1 MQVKLEPSW
10 KELLS
15 TEFDKEYFKKLTDFV
30 RQEYLDST
38 VYPPAKF
45 IFNALDSTP
54 VDRVKVVILG
64 QDPYHGP
71 NQAHGLSF
79 SVPENVPVPP
89 SLLNIY
95 KEIES
100 DLGTKR
106 NGGGNLQRWADQG
119 VLLLNATLTVR
130 ANQPL
135 SHHNRGWEVF
145 TDTIISKIS
154 QAKNNLVFLLW
165 GSNAQK
171 KIPLITTNKNHLILK
186 APHPSPLSAYNG
198 FFGCRHFSQTNIFLL
213 ANGLEPINWW
223 PLYPS

>member
-1 MQVKLEPSW
+1 MNIRLDQSW

-106 NGGGNLQRWADQG
+106 NGGGNLQRWANQG

-171 KIPLITTNKNHLILK
+171 KIHLITTNKNHLILK

-213 ANGLEPINWW
+213 ANGLDPIDW
-223 PLYPS
+223 

>member
-1 MQVKLEPSW
+1 MNVKLEPSW

-15 TEFDKEYFKKLTDFV
+15 EEFDKEYFKNLTDFV
-30 RQEYLDST
+30 RNEYLEST
-38 VYPPAKF
+38 IYPPAKF

-54 VDRVKVVILG
+54 VNKVKVVILG

-71 NQAHGLSF
+71 DQAHGLSF
-79 SVPENVPVPP
+79 SVPEKVSIPP

-106 NGGGNLQRWADQG
+106 NSSGNLQRWADQG

-130 ANQPL
+130 ANLPL
-135 SHHNRGWEVF
+135 SHHNHGWEVF
-145 TDTIISKIS
+145 TDTIISKLS
-154 QAKNNLVFLLW
+154 KTKTDLVFLLW

-171 KIPLITTNKNHLILK
+171 KIPLIATNKNHLILRS
-186 APHPSPLSAYNG
+186 PHPSPLSAYNG

-213 ANGLEPINWW
+213 ANGQEPINW
-223 PLYPS
+223 

>member
-213 ANGLEPINWW
+213 ANGLEPINW
-223 PLYPS
+223 

>member
-10 KELLS
+10 KKLLCE
-15 TEFDKEYFKKLTDFV
+15 EFDKDYFKELTDFV
-30 RQEYLDST
+30 RGEYLEST

-54 VDRVKVVILG
+54 VDKVKVVILG

-79 SVPENVPVPP
+79 SVPDNIPIPP

-106 NGGGNLQRWADQG
+106 NSSGNLQHWANQG

-135 SHHNRGWEVF
+135 SHHNHGWETF
-145 TDTIISKIS
+145 TDSIITALSS
-154 QAKNNLVFLLW
+154 AKSNLVFLLW

-171 KIPLITTNKNHLILK
+171 KIPLIATNKNHLILK

-213 ANGLEPINWW
+213 ANGIEPIDW
-223 PLYPS
+223 

>member
-1 MQVKLEPSW
+1 MNVKLEQSW
-10 KELLS
+10 KDLLS
-15 TEFDKEYFKKLTDFV
+15 DEFDKEYFKNLTSFV
-30 RQEYLDST
+30 RQEYIDST

-54 VDRVKVVILG
+54 VDKVKVVILG
-64 QDPYHGP
+64 QDPYHGT

-79 SVPENVPVPP
+79 SVPDNIPIPP

-106 NGGGNLQRWADQG
+106 NGGGNLQPWADQG

-135 SHHNRGWEVF
+135 SHHNQGWEVF
-145 TDTIISKIS
+145 TDTIV
-154 QAKNNLVFLLW
+154 AKLSEAIRDLVFLLW

-171 KIPLITTNKNHLILK
+171 KIPLIAANKNHLILK
-186 APHPSPLSAYNG
+186 APHPSPLSAHNG

-213 ANGLEPINWW
+213 ANRIEPIDW
-223 PLYPS
+223 

>member
-1 MQVKLEPSW
+1 MNIKLEQSW
-10 KELLS
+10 KNLLS
-15 TEFDKEYFKKLTDFV
+15 AEFDKEYFIKLTDFV
-30 RQEYLDST
+30 RNEYAQST
-38 VYPPAKF
+38 VYPPAKL

-54 VDRVKVVILG
+54 VDKVKVVVLG

-71 NQAHGLSF
+71 SQAHGLSF
-79 SVPENVPVPP
+79 SVPDDAPIPP

-100 DLGTKR
+100 DLGTKMPSS
-106 NGGGNLQRWADQG
+106 GNLQSWADQG

-135 SHHNRGWEVF
+135 SHHNVGWEVF
-145 TDTIISKIS
+145 TDSIISKIS
-154 QAKNNLVFLLW
+154 QVKNNLVFLLW
-165 GSNAQK
+165 GNNAQK
-171 KIPLITTNKNHLILK
+171 KFPLISTSNNHLVLK

-213 ANGLEPINWW
+213 ANGVDPINW
-223 PLYPS
+223 

>member
-1 MQVKLEPSW
+1 MNIRLDQSW

-213 ANGLEPINWW
+213 ANGLDPIDW
-223 PLYPS
+223 